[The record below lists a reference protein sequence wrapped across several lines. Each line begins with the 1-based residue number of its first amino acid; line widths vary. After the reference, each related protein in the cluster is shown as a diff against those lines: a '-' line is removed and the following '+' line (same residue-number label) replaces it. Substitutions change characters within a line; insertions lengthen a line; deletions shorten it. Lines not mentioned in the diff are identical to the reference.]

1 MTDQSNDNTLRWFQ
15 HKEIGII
22 SRPEVRFAL
31 PVLLDALGLTP
42 DSTDM
47 TPQATIAKA
56 RVPMSDDITPA
67 HKQRIQ
73 QELGDK
79 LFRLLGV
86 DAVVMLEMESDNE
99 HAWITTVFKNKDVK
113 SNDNRV

>member
-1 MTDQSNDNTLRWFQ
+1 MTDQNNDNTLRWF
-15 HKEIGII
+15 KDKGIGIV

-47 TPQATIAKA
+47 TPRATIAKA
-56 RVPMSDDITPA
+56 RVPMPGATTD
-67 HKQRIQ
+67 Q
-73 QELGDK
+73 QQLVRRELGDK

-86 DAVVMLEMESDNE
+86 DAVITIEPEPDNE
-99 HAWITTVFKNKDVK
+99 HAWITTIFNSKDVK
-113 SNDNRV
+113 Q